1 MVKSSHCEI
10 QNRPL
15 RVKPGQYR
23 RPQGTFRETENGNE
37 LPKLGNVFPG
47 AKCNGH
53 SGPLPTEGGLLLFSS
68 AGLDELGAPLYG
80 IIIYLQCQIAAL
92 RSNAEKQRFKLHI
105 VSAGCTSL
113 VRGCPAQISPRFVRA
128 LPWRGLVVM

>member
-1 MVKSSHCEI
+1 LTDVKTSHSKI
-10 QNRPL
+10 QIRPL

-80 IIIYLQCQIAAL
+80 IIIYLQCQIAVL
-92 RSNAEKQRFKLHI
+92 RSNAEKQRFKFLI
-105 VSAGCTSL
+105 VSA
-113 VRGCPAQISPRFVRA
+113 PAARLSFAAAQRKYLRDLSA
-128 LPWRGLVVM
+128 LCHGEGL